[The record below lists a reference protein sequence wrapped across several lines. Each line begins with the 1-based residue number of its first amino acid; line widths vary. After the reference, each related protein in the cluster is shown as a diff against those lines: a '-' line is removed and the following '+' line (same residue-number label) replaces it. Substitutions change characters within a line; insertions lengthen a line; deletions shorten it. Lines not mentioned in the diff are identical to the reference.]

1 MAGGVLL
8 ALVAACCYQG
18 GYVIQALEVRAE
30 GERPGWLLRR
40 LARRRGWVAGLA
52 VSVAGALVHVAALL
66 LAPVAVVQ
74 PVIALGLVGLLVL
87 ARRVLREPVG
97 RRSPAGVVA
106 VVVGVSGAVVAAP
119 EVDLR
124 DVDVP
129 GMAAVL
135 ALLAVGAVGGR
146 FLSRDPRALVVSAA
160 LASAFAVLCLKL
172 VADAVDHGSWP
183 VAVAW
188 LAASGLAGLLAL
200 DAEMRALQGLAAT
213 RVAPVVLAAQLL
225 VPVGAAALLL
235 GEDWGATPLGGA
247 VLAAATLVVAGGAA
261 LLAGAAPGFAP
272 RRSG

>member
-1 MAGGVLL
+1 VAGGVLL

-52 VSVAGALVHVAALL
+52 VSVAGALVHVGALS

-74 PVIALGLVGLLVL
+74 PVVALGLVGLLVL

-97 RRSPAGVVA
+97 RREIAGVVA
-106 VVVGVSGAVVAAP
+106 VVAGVSAAVVAAP
-119 EVDLR
+119 EVDLGA
-124 DVDVP
+124 VDVP
-129 GMAAVL
+129 GMAVLLTLL
-135 ALLAVGAVGGR
+135 ALGAVGCR
-146 FLSRDPRALVVSAA
+146 LVSRDPRVLVLSAA

-172 VADAVDHGSWP
+172 VADAADHGSWLA
-183 VAVAW
+183 AVAW
-188 LAASGLAGLLAL
+188 LAGAGLAGVLAL

-213 RVAPVVLAAQLL
+213 RVAPVVLAAQVL

-247 VLAAATLVVAGGAA
+247 VLAAATLVVAGGGA
-261 LLAGAAPGFAP
+261 LLGAAAP
-272 RRSG
+272 HQMSRG